1 MVFIG
6 FSNVSELLVK
16 KTLGKPVKTKKKKKH
31 DFETMVQENQE
42 FMVFI
47 GFSNVSELLV
57 KKTLEK
63 TNKNHEFFIFFH
75 HSLKI
80 MFFLLAVQMF
90 LSSWSWFF
98 MVFIGFPMFLSFWL
112 RKHWK
117 TNKNKKKNMIF

>member
-1 MVFIG
+1 MVQKNQEFMVFIG

-16 KTLGKPVKTKKKKKH
+16 KTLGKPVKTKKKH

-63 TNKNHEFFIFFH
+63 PIKTMN
-75 HSLKI
+75 SL
-80 MFFLLAVQMF
+80 F
-90 LSSWSWFF
+90 
-98 MVFIGFPMFLSFWL
+98 SF
-112 RKHWK
+112 
-117 TNKNKKKNMIF
+117 TIV